1 VGFFFGGKALVIF
14 SGRPFCFYKV
24 LKMKQ
29 ILLAA
34 VMFGIWGVVF
44 AEFAE

>member
-1 VGFFFGGKALVIF
+1 
-14 SGRPFCFYKV
+14 
-24 LKMKQ
+24 MKQ

-34 VMFGIWGVVF
+34 VMFGILGVVF

>member
-1 VGFFFGGKALVIF
+1 
-14 SGRPFCFYKV
+14 
-24 LKMKQ
+24 MKQ

-34 VMFGIWGVVF
+34 VMLGILGVVF